1 MNCPHC
7 GHVNGD
13 GASFCTNCGTRLNE
27 GTARPA
33 SDSNGIPVP
42 INEPAAESPV
52 PTCEPITEA
61 SPELPVD
68 AAPNPV
74 DSGPAAGTHQPDT
87 AAPAA
92 EPVPALKKPRG
103 KLVPRIAAVVAAVAI
118 GGILLVNVLIPLISP
133 KPWCIGT
140 WYCAGVTTFG
150 IENLHFS
157 DETKATLVI
166 EADGTAKLHLG
177 GSDEYSDWTGSWKEN
192 EHDGKDLHT
201 AELRLKSDKNTAL
214 FIRYTLICS
223 NPNDK
228 QSLACLIADVDTDMV
243 LALCRDKQAAQSSP
257 WSRSD
262 LPSLDSSS
270 PSSSSRS
277 SDSSSSREHSSSR
290 SGERSSSSSATLG
303 QSNALESAQAYLDN
317 VGGFSES
324 GLRDQLEY
332 EGFSSSEIDYAIEHC
347 GANWNEQCA
356 ECAQDYL
363 DSMSMSR
370 SELYDQLEYEGF
382 TSSQIAYGLAAVGY

>member
-1 MNCPHC
+1 MICPHC
-7 GHVNGD
+7 GHETKE
-13 GASFCTNCGTRLNE
+13 GAAFCTKCGSRLDE
-27 GTARPA
+27 T
-33 SDSNGIPVP
+33 
-42 INEPAAESPV
+42 AAEASNDSLAGNVDDASGKDRGGSSPV
-52 PTCEPITEA
+52 KDAVSPTDHTANVANPSVSQNVSSTQNVPTSPITT
-61 SPELPVD
+61 P
-68 AAPNPV
+68 
-74 DSGPAAGTHQPDT
+74 
-87 AAPAA
+87 
-92 EPVPALKKPRG
+92 KKPNG
-103 KLVPRIAAVVAAVAI
+103 KPIPRIVAALAAVAVC
-118 GGILLVNVLIPLISP
+118 GILLVNVLIPLISP

-270 PSSSSRS
+270 PSSGSHS

-290 SGERSSSSSATLG
+290 SDERSSSSSATLG

-324 GLRDQLEY
+324 GLRDQLEF

-370 SELYDQLEYEGF
+370 SELYDQIEYEGF

>member
-1 MNCPHC
+1 MICPHC
-7 GHVNGD
+7 GHVSKEGATFCTECGFRLD
-13 GASFCTNCGTRLNE
+13 ETATGASNNSRAENVDDASAQERGDSS
-27 GTARPA
+27 PA
-33 SDSNGIPVP
+33 EDAVRSADHTGNVANPSASQTVP
-42 INEPAAESPV
+42 STPNV
-52 PTCEPITEA
+52 PTSPITT
-61 SPELPVD
+61 P
-68 AAPNPV
+68 
-74 DSGPAAGTHQPDT
+74 
-87 AAPAA
+87 
-92 EPVPALKKPRG
+92 KKPNG
-103 KLVPRIAAVVAAVAI
+103 KPIPRIVAALAAVAVF
-118 GGILLVNVLIPLISP
+118 GILLVNVLIPLISP

-140 WYCAGVTTFG
+140 WYCAGGTTSG
-150 IENLHFS
+150 IENLRFS
-157 DETKATLVI
+157 DKTDATLVI
-166 EADGTAKLHLG
+166 DANGTAKLHLG
-177 GSDEYSDWTGSWKEN
+177 SDNWTGSWEEN
-192 EHDGKDLHT
+192 EHDNGDYRS
-201 AELRLKSDKNTAL
+201 AALRLSDDGKAPFIQFTL
-214 FIRYTLICS
+214 FCS

-228 QSLACLIADVDTDMV
+228 QSLAGLVTNGETDVILTF
-243 LALCRDKQAAQSSP
+243 CRDKQAAQSSP
-257 WSRSD
+257 WSRFD
-262 LPSLDSSS
+262 LPSPDSSS
-270 PSSSSRS
+270 PTSSSHS

-303 QSNALESAQAYLDN
+303 QSNALESAQAYLHN

>member
-1 MNCPHC
+1 MICPNC
-7 GHVNGD
+7 GHEPKEGAAFCTKCGFRLDETVA
-13 GASFCTNCGTRLNE
+13 GASNDSSAENVDDASAEE
-27 GTARPA
+27 GEGSSPAGDAVGSANRTASVTSP
-33 SDSNGIPVP
+33 SVNQTVSNTPNVP
-42 INEPAAESPV
+42 TSPV
-52 PTCEPITEA
+52 ATP
-61 SPELPVD
+61 
-68 AAPNPV
+68 
-74 DSGPAAGTHQPDT
+74 
-87 AAPAA
+87 
-92 EPVPALKKPRG
+92 KKPSG
-103 KLVPRIAAVVAAVAI
+103 KPIPRIVAALAAI
-118 GGILLVNVLIPLISP
+118 AVCGILLVNVLIPLISP

-140 WYCAGVTTFG
+140 WYCAGGTTSG
-150 IENLHFS
+150 IENLRFS
-157 DETKATLVI
+157 DKTDTTLVI
-166 EADGTAKLHLG
+166 DADGTAKLHLG
-177 GSDEYSDWTGSWKEN
+177 AANWTGSWEEN
-192 EHDGKDLHT
+192 EHDGGDYHS
-201 AELRLKSDKNTAL
+201 AVLRLSDDGKAPFIQFTL
-214 FIRYTLICS
+214 FCS

-228 QSLACLIADVDTDMV
+228 QSLAGLVTNGETDVILTF
-243 LALCRDKQAAQSSP
+243 CRDKQAAQSSP

-262 LPSLDSSS
+262 LPSPDSSS
-270 PSSSSRS
+270 PSSSSHS

-290 SGERSSSSSATLG
+290 SGGYSSSSSATLG
-303 QSNALESAQAYLDN
+303 QSNALESAQAYLHN

>member
-1 MNCPHC
+1 MICPNC
-7 GHVNGD
+7 GHEPKEGAVFCTKCGFRLD
-13 GASFCTNCGTRLNE
+13 ETVAGASNDSSAENVDDARAEE
-27 GTARPA
+27 GEGSSPAGDAVGSVNRTASVTSP
-33 SDSNGIPVP
+33 SVNQTVP
-42 INEPAAESPV
+42 NTPNV
-52 PTCEPITEA
+52 PTT
-61 SPELPVD
+61 PV
-68 AAPNPV
+68 ATP
-74 DSGPAAGTHQPDT
+74 
-87 AAPAA
+87 
-92 EPVPALKKPRG
+92 KKPNG
-103 KLVPRIAAVVAAVAI
+103 KPIPRIVAALAAI
-118 GGILLVNVLIPLISP
+118 AVCGILLVNVLIPLISP

-140 WYCAGVTTFG
+140 WYCAGGTTSG
-150 IENLHFS
+150 IENLRFS
-157 DETKATLVI
+157 DETDAALVI
-166 EADGTAKLHLG
+166 DADGTAKFHLG
-177 GSDEYSDWTGSWKEN
+177 AANWTGSWEEN
-192 EHDGKDLHT
+192 EHDGGDYYS
-201 AELRLKSDKNTAL
+201 AALRLSDDGKAPFIQFTL
-214 FIRYTLICS
+214 FCS

-228 QSLACLIADVDTDMV
+228 QSLAGLVTNGETDVILTF
-243 LALCRDKQAAQSSP
+243 CRDKQAAQSSP

-262 LPSLDSSS
+262 LPSPDSSS
-270 PSSSSRS
+270 TSSSRS

-290 SGERSSSSSATLG
+290 SSERSSSSSATLG
-303 QSNALESAQAYLDN
+303 QSNALESAQAYLHN

>member
-1 MNCPHC
+1 M
-7 GHVNGD
+7 
-13 GASFCTNCGTRLNE
+13 
-27 GTARPA
+27 
-33 SDSNGIPVP
+33 
-42 INEPAAESPV
+42 
-52 PTCEPITEA
+52 
-61 SPELPVD
+61 
-68 AAPNPV
+68 
-74 DSGPAAGTHQPDT
+74 
-87 AAPAA
+87 
-92 EPVPALKKPRG
+92 
-103 KLVPRIAAVVAAVAI
+103 
-118 GGILLVNVLIPLISP
+118 IPLVSP

-140 WYCAGVTTFG
+140 WYGAGVTTSG
-150 IENLHFS
+150 IENLRFS
-157 DETKATLVI
+157 DQTNATLVI

-177 GSDEYSDWTGSWKEN
+177 VSGENSDWTGSWKEN
-192 EHDGKDLHT
+192 EHDDKDLHT
-201 AELRLKSDKNTAL
+201 AALRLKSDNNTAL
-214 FIRYTLICS
+214 FIHYTLICS

-228 QSLACLIADVDTDMV
+228 QSLACLVLDADTDSV

-257 WSRSD
+257 WSRPD

-270 PSSSSRS
+270 SSSSSRS
-277 SDSSSSREHSSSR
+277 NDSSSSREHSSSR
-290 SGERSSSSSATLG
+290 SREQSSSSSATLG
-303 QSNALESAQAYLDN
+303 QSNALESARAYLDN

-324 GLRDQLEY
+324 GLRDQLEF

>member
-1 MNCPHC
+1 MICPNC
-7 GHVNGD
+7 GHEPKEGAAFCTKCGFPLDETVA
-13 GASFCTNCGTRLNE
+13 GASNDSSAENMDDASAKE
-27 GTARPA
+27 GEG
-33 SDSNGIPVP
+33 S
-42 INEPAAESPV
+42 SPV
-52 PTCEPITEA
+52 EDAAGSANRTASVTSPSVNQTVSSTPNVPTSPITT
-61 SPELPVD
+61 P
-68 AAPNPV
+68 
-74 DSGPAAGTHQPDT
+74 
-87 AAPAA
+87 
-92 EPVPALKKPRG
+92 KKPNE
-103 KLVPRIAAVVAAVAI
+103 KPVPRIVAVLAAVAVFS
-118 GGILLVNVLIPLISP
+118 ILLVNVLIPLISP

-140 WYCAGVTTFG
+140 WYCAGVTSFG

-166 EADGTAKLHLG
+166 EANGTAKLHLG

-228 QSLACLIADVDTDMV
+228 QSLACLITDVDTDMV

-262 LPSLDSSS
+262 LPSPDSSS
-270 PSSSSRS
+270 PSSSSHS
-277 SDSSSSREHSSSR
+277 SDSSSSREYSSSR
-290 SGERSSSSSATLG
+290 SREHSSSSSATLG
-303 QSNALESAQAYLDN
+303 QSNALKSAQAYLDN

-324 GLRDQLEY
+324 GLRDQLEF

-347 GANWNEQCA
+347 GANWNEQCT

>member
-1 MNCPHC
+1 MICPNC
-7 GHVNGD
+7 GHEPKEGAVFCNKCGFRLD
-13 GASFCTNCGTRLNE
+13 ETAAGASNNSLAGNVDDVSAEE
-27 GTARPA
+27 GESSSPAGDAVSPADHAASVASPSVNQTAP
-33 SDSNGIPVP
+33 STPN
-42 INEPAAESPV
+42 V
-52 PTCEPITEA
+52 PTSPITT
-61 SPELPVD
+61 P
-68 AAPNPV
+68 
-74 DSGPAAGTHQPDT
+74 
-87 AAPAA
+87 
-92 EPVPALKKPRG
+92 KKPNG
-103 KLVPRIAAVVAAVAI
+103 KPIPRIVAALAAVAVC
-118 GGILLVNVLIPLISP
+118 GILLVNVLIPLISP

-262 LPSLDSSS
+262 LPSPDSSS
-270 PSSSSRS
+270 PNSSSHS

-290 SGERSSSSSATLG
+290 SDEYSSSSSATLG
-303 QSNALESAQAYLDN
+303 VMCQDVVYT
-317 VGGFSES
+317 
-324 GLRDQLEY
+324 
-332 EGFSSSEIDYAIEHC
+332 DYA
-347 GANWNEQCA
+347 
-356 ECAQDYL
+356 
-363 DSMSMSR
+363 
-370 SELYDQLEYEGF
+370 
-382 TSSQIAYGLAAVGY
+382 

>member
-1 MNCPHC
+1 MPHQK
-7 GHVNGD
+7 
-13 GASFCTNCGTRLNE
+13 SQ
-27 GTARPA
+27 TA
-33 SDSNGIPVP
+33 
-42 INEPAAESPV
+42 
-52 PTCEPITEA
+52 
-61 SPELPVD
+61 
-68 AAPNPV
+68 NP
-74 DSGPAAGTHQPDT
+74 P
-87 AAPAA
+87 
-92 EPVPALKKPRG
+92 
-103 KLVPRIAAVVAAVAI
+103 PRIVAALAAVAVF
-118 GGILLVNVLIPLISP
+118 GILFVNVLIPLISP
-133 KPWCIGT
+133 NPWCIGT

-177 GSDEYSDWTGSWKEN
+177 GNDEYSDWTGSWEEN
-192 EHDGKDLHT
+192 EHDGKGLHT
-201 AELRLKSDKNTAL
+201 AALRLKSDNNTAL
-214 FIRYTLICS
+214 FIQYTLICS

-270 PSSSSRS
+270 PTSSSHS

-303 QSNALESAQAYLDN
+303 QSNALESAQDYLEY